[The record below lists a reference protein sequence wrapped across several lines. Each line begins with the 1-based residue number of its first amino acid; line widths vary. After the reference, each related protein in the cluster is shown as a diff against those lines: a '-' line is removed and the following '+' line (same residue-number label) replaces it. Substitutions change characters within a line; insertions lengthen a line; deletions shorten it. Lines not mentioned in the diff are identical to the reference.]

1 MAQCYYHPEVETN
14 LACGKCGRYVCPR
27 CMVQTPVGV
36 RCRECAQLRRLPTF
50 DVRATT
56 YLRAVLAGG
65 AIAGATGAIWGLL
78 MPRLAFLWGLP
89 SLVVLGIAY
98 LIGEGVSLA
107 ANRKRG
113 TGLAVIAGASLAL
126 TIGVSAVVSRESFFL
141 IQGFLNNIFGI
152 FFLLIAFYV
161 AISRLR

>member
-50 DVRATT
+50 DVGATT

-65 AIAGATGAIWGLL
+65 AIAGTTGAVWGLL
-78 MPRLAFLWGLP
+78 MPRLTFIWGLQW
-89 SLVVLGIAY
+89 LVALGLAY
-98 LIGEGVSLA
+98 LVGEGVSLA

-126 TIGVSAVVSRESFFL
+126 AIGVSTLVSPVGLFMVRGLF
-141 IQGFLNNIFGI
+141 GDIFGL
-152 FFLLIAFYV
+152 FLLLIAFYV